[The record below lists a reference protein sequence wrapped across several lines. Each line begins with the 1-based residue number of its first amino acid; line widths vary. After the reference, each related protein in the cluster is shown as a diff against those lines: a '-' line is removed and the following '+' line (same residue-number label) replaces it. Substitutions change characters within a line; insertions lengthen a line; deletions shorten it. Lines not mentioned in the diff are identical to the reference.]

1 MPSKNHD
8 SKFSRIVLLVGKG
21 IISAADPVTGI
32 RVNNNKK
39 VVIGTESTFGKNTV
53 QKTLH

>member
-8 SKFSRIVLLVGKG
+8 SKFSRIVFLVGKG